1 MQRQVHLERLSSDI
15 GGVIGVL
22 HVTLCLCIVFEMHS
36 GVGQPHSF
44 HADHRATKYPCEDG
58 EKKYIIPTKST
69 FYKEDIVGDNFRR
82 VR

>member
-15 GGVIGVL
+15 GVVIGVL

-44 HADHRATKYPCEDG
+44 HADCRATKYPCEDG
-58 EKKYIIPTKST
+58 ERNISSQQNQLSIKNTLLVIAL
-69 FYKEDIVGDNFRR
+69 GG
-82 VR
+82 